1 MTGSRLLNQMRLFES
16 REMWD
21 RHPIRLALV
30 HMLPQVAEV
39 RGIALP
45 PLLARAGIARALDT
59 DGIVARAQISTLLQE
74 TARRAGEPTIG
85 LDLAA
90 SADPVQLGPSGRAL
104 FAGRTLRECLSAH
117 ARHMPT
123 LQGGVRL
130 QLDESGGRASWRH
143 SLDDSDPRHGAVL
156 NEGVA
161 GFMVGALRAIAG
173 TDGRAMQV
181 SLPHQRHAP
190 VRAYED
196 KLAAGVTF
204 GTGHGVVISFDAHWL
219 DRPNPLFDAEW
230 ARVEGAPIPVL
241 RWDGRDDAALL
252 TMLERLISVAA
263 LAGAL
268 SLLDA
273 ARSLGL
279 SPRTLQRRLAS
290 LGTSFE
296 VLVDQW
302 RQEQARQ
309 HLTEG
314 ALPVA
319 SIARQLGY
327 SDAAHFVRAFQRWEG
342 HAPLAWRRAALARN
356 GN

>member
-1 MTGSRLLNQMRLFES
+1 
-16 REMWD
+16 MWD

-30 HMLPQVAEV
+30 HMLPQVAQE
-39 RGIALP
+39 RGIALA
-45 PLLARAGIARALDT
+45 PLLARAGIAGALEP

-74 TARRAGEPTIG
+74 TARQAGDPSIG

-90 SADPVQLGPSGRAL
+90 SADPMRLGPSGRAL
-104 FAGRTLRECLSAH
+104 FSGRTLRECLA
-117 ARHMPT
+117 AQAWHMPT

-130 QLDESGGRASWRH
+130 ALEERDGRASWRQYFE
-143 SLDDSDPRHGAVL
+143 DSDPRHSDVL

-173 TDGRAMQV
+173 PDGGTLKV
-181 SLPHQRHAP
+181 SLPHLRRAP

-196 KLAAGVTF
+196 KLAADVTF
-204 GTGHGVVISFDAHWL
+204 GTGQGLVISFDAHWL
-219 DRPNPLFDAEW
+219 DRPNPLFDA
-230 ARVEGAPIPVL
+230 ARAQMEGTAIPVMP
-241 RWDGRDDAALL
+241 WDGRDDAALL
-252 TMLERLISVAA
+252 AMLERLISVAA
-263 LAGAL
+263 LAGTL
-268 SLLDA
+268 SLMDA

-279 SPRTLQRRLAS
+279 PPRTLQRRLAG

-302 RQEQARQ
+302 RREQARQ
-309 HLTEG
+309 HL
-314 ALPVA
+314 AQSAMPIA

-327 SDAAHFVRAFQRWEG
+327 SDPAHFIRAFRRWEG
-342 HAPLAWRRAALARN
+342 HTPFAWRRAAVAPN